1 MVDKREKNLLYNF
14 YFRQTALL
22 FLYFFNFIPFFYSF
36 LLFPYLFCFN
46 FVASERNVHILFCR
60 HIWAELS
67 LLFWTFL
74 SGTFSP
80 GGGGDARAPSAPPP
94 PAYAPC
100 LPYMAFR
107 DEVIIACSWIVK
119 TTVGANGLFDMLIT
133 RPLYFE
139 SPLIDWPCQ

>member
-1 MVDKREKNLLYNF
+1 MKKIYCIIFISDKRLSS
-14 YFRQTALL
+14 
-22 FLYFFNFIPFFYSF
+22 FFISLILSLFFYSF

-80 GGGGDARAPSAPPP
+80 GGGGGCTCTQCTP
-94 PAYAPC
+94 PAYASC